1 MNGKNNNDIRVKY
14 ILSLARE
21 RGESFASIFE
31 VAMK

>member
-1 MNGKNNNDIRVKY
+1 MNNDIRVKY

-31 VAMK
+31 VAIATK